1 MQMIDVKAADLTGL
15 ALDWA
20 VAKVEGVSTHK
31 FQEKTFALFGSLA
44 IPLGNAE
51 NGYTPSSCW
60 HCGGPLL
67 AKHFR
72 IVTGMVPSLDMWPD
86 EPAELLPWVMRKIVE
101 FELGEEVSVPAE
113 LVSQ

>member
-1 MQMIDVKAADLTGL
+1 MQMIEVKAADLAGL

-20 VAKVEGVSTHK
+20 VAKAVNAYDGEYKFRPFSPSTDWS
-31 FQEKTFALFGSLA
+31 Q
-44 IPLGNAE
+44 
-51 NGYTPSSCW
+51 
-60 HCGGPLL
+60 GGPLL

-101 FELGEEVSVPAE
+101 FELGEVVSVPAE
-113 LVSQ
+113 VVSQ